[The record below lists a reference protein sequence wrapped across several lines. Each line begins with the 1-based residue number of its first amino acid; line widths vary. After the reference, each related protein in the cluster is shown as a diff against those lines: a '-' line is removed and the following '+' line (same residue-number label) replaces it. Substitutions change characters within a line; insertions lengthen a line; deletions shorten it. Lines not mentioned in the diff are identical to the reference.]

1 MIQQHYS
8 APETEVVEIRFE
20 ANILS
25 FSRNADN
32 NQRPNDT
39 GEEEF

>member
-1 MIQQHYS
+1 MFLKSYI
-8 APETEVVEIRFE
+8 APETELVEIRVE
-20 ANILS
+20 ANILT

-32 NQRPNDT
+32 NENPDDT